1 MVEKLS
7 VKQKPILRG
16 EAALAVAVI
25 VNTFGVVL
33 MLYSES
39 GISAISSVPFAFSLV
54 LPQLTL
60 GTWTYLF
67 QGVLVLSL
75 MLMRKQMC
83 IRDRCTSGC
92 GAERCQGKRL
102 CRHLNHERF

>member
-60 GTWTYLF
+60 GTWTYDTQKTKRKEENNYEQSYMF
-67 QGVLVLSL
+67 SR
-75 MLMRKQMC
+75 MLYP
-83 IRDRCTSGC
+83 
-92 GAERCQGKRL
+92 GKR
-102 CRHLNHERF
+102 RIKEIG